1 MENWMMGENKI
12 INDFNE
18 YSIWIN
24 TLKGM
29 KEELWVAPISEGK
42 WTIGEIISHI
52 MNWDDYLLRE
62 TLSSVRDGKGME
74 FPDFDTYNKLAS
86 SYAKSGISKMKLL
99 EEAKAKRELLVKELR
114 FLSAG
119 NLKKPLTANGV
130 SHCPHTGTPYSLIY
144 IIKEFVDH
152 DNHHKR
158 QVIHFLNENQIV
170 N

>member
-1 MENWMMGENKI
+1 MGENKI

-18 YSIWIN
+18 YSIWIH

-29 KEELWVAPISEGK
+29 KEELWVAPILEGK
-42 WTIGEIISHI
+42 WTIGEIVSHI

-62 TLSSVRDGKGME
+62 TLSSVKDGQGME

-86 SYAKSGISKMKLL
+86 NYAKSGISKMKLL
-99 EEAKAKRELLVKELR
+99 EEAKAKRDLLVKELR
-114 FLSAG
+114 LMPVG
-119 NLKKPLTANGV
+119 NLKEPLTANGE
-130 SHCPHTGTPYSLIY
+130 SHCPHTGIPYSLIY

-158 QVIHFLNENQIV
+158 QIIDYLNENQVV

>member
-1 MENWMMGENKI
+1 MGENKI

-18 YSIWIN
+18 YSIWLN

-29 KEELWVAPISEGK
+29 KEELWVAPIAEGK
-42 WTIGEIISHI
+42 WTISQIISHI
-52 MNWDDYLLRE
+52 MNWDDYLLYE
-62 TLSSVRDGKGME
+62 TLSSVRNGQGME

-86 SYAKSGISKMKLL
+86 NYAKSGISKVKLL

-114 FLSAG
+114 LLPDE
-119 NLKKPLTANGV
+119 NLKTPLTANGV

-144 IIKEFVDH
+144 IIKEFIDH

-158 QVIHFLNENQIV
+158 QVIHFLNENV
-170 N
+170 VAN

>member
-1 MENWMMGENKI
+1 MGENKI

-18 YSIWIN
+18 YSIWIH
-24 TLKGM
+24 TLKCM

-42 WTIGEIISHI
+42 WTVGEIVSHI

-86 SYAKSGISKMKLL
+86 SYAKSGISKVKLL

-114 FLSAG
+114 LLHDEK
-119 NLKKPLTANGV
+119 LKKPLTANGV

-144 IIKEFVDH
+144 IIKEFIEH

-158 QVIHFLNENQIV
+158 QVIHFLNENAV
-170 N
+170 AN

>member
-29 KEELWVAPISEGK
+29 KEELWMAPISEGK

-74 FPDFDTYNKLAS
+74 FPDFDYNKLAS

-99 EEAKAKRELLVKELR
+99 EEAKAKRELLVKELKL
-114 FLSAG
+114 LSAG

-144 IIKEFVDH
+144 IIKEFVS
-152 DNHHKR
+152 
-158 QVIHFLNENQIV
+158 
-170 N
+170 

>member
-1 MENWMMGENKI
+1 MGENKI

-24 TLKGM
+24 ALKCM
-29 KEELWVAPISEGK
+29 REELWMTPISEGK
-42 WTIGEIISHI
+42 WTVGEIVSHI

-62 TLSSVRDGKGME
+62 TLSSVRDGQGME

-86 SYAKSGISKMKLL
+86 NYAKSGISKIKLL
-99 EEAKAKRELLVKELR
+99 EEAKAKRDLLVQELHRLSIGKLKEH
-114 FLSAG
+114 
-119 NLKKPLTANGV
+119 LTANGV

-144 IIKEFVDH
+144 IIKEFVNH

-158 QVIHFLNENQIV
+158 QIVNFLNENHIKKSTC
-170 N
+170 

>member
-1 MENWMMGENKI
+1 MGENKI

-18 YSIWIN
+18 YSIWLN

-42 WTIGEIISHI
+42 WTISEIISHI
-52 MNWDDYLLRE
+52 MNWDDYLLCE
-62 TLSSVRDGKGME
+62 TLSSVRNGQGME
-74 FPDFDTYNKLAS
+74 FPDFDTYNNLAS
-86 SYAKSGISKMKLL
+86 NYAKSGISKVKLL

-114 FLSAG
+114 LLPDE
-119 NLKKPLTANGV
+119 NLKTLLTANGV

-144 IIKEFVDH
+144 IIKEFIDH

-158 QVIHFLNENQIV
+158 QVIHFLNENV
-170 N
+170 VAN

>member
-1 MENWMMGENKI
+1 
-12 INDFNE
+12 
-18 YSIWIN
+18 
-24 TLKGM
+24 
-29 KEELWVAPISEGK
+29 
-42 WTIGEIISHI
+42 

-114 FLSAG
+114 LLSAG

-158 QVIHFLNENQIV
+158 QVIHF
-170 N
+170 